1 MKSNLKTR
9 FLCAI
14 LAFTML
20 LSACGSAVENPGTE
34 ADSTEESSVSVEK
47 EDTTVVGTP
56 SDDTEEEPEEEVG
69 PTAEEL
75 LQQEWQNYMMP
86 RVEEYL
92 NVRVEPSIEAG
103 IAGRLRKGDRA
114 TVLEIGAEWTKIQS
128 GNLQGYVSN
137 EYCIYGVEA
146 LAYAR
151 KVCKTIATTTTDG
164 LRIRQEMSTESK
176 IIKRLDEGDKL
187 VVDVAAKTD
196 EGWVAVRHNDR
207 TYYVSA
213 EYVTVELQTGTG

>member
-196 EGWVAVRHNDR
+196 D
-207 TYYVSA
+207 
-213 EYVTVELQTGTG
+213 